1 MSAKRI
7 LIVDDHEQ
15 IRLSISEILELQ
27 GYENHT
33 AMAKMTWKSHW
44 FSTNRYSYA

>member
-15 IRLSISEILELQ
+15 FRLSISEILKLQ
-27 GYENHT
+27 GYEDHT
-33 AMAKMTWKSHW
+33 AMAKMPWKKSLV
-44 FSTNRYSYA
+44 FNQI